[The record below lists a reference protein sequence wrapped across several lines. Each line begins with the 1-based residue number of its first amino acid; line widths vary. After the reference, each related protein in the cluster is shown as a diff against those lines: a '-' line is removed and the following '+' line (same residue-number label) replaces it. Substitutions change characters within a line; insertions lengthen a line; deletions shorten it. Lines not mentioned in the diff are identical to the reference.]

1 MFTYAW
7 RADLA
12 VDGRRSDLSA
22 GGTQCAISSGK
33 KPTAEWWVDLG
44 GVVNIHHIFIQYR
57 TGNRK
62 WDHNNAYTSRFLGF
76 SIFISNTTNKE
87 DGILCFKDT
96 NYTKATI
103 PNPTSIA
110 CPCHG
115 RYVIYFNNRTQLPY
129 PAGYSPYAHIE
140 LCEVEVYGCPRS
152 GYYGGDCSSLC
163 PRNCKGG
170 VCDIVDGT
178 CKACVDGFKGLQCN
192 KECNGYKY
200 GQDCNLTCG
209 HCLDDK
215 QCHHVNG
222 RCIRGC
228 EVGFEGETCMKE
240 CNDTHYGQDCNHT
253 CGHCLGHTQCHHVNG
268 SCLGGCEEGFIGDK
282 CMKGEFYIKKN
293 GC

>member
-1 MFTYAW
+1 MFGGVIKLICLLGCCCFGCVLAQVNLALHKHAWQQHTFTYAW

-76 SIFISNTTNKE
+76 SVFISNTTNKE

-103 PNPTSIA
+103 PNPTNIA
-110 CPCHG
+110 CPYHG
-115 RYVIYFNNRTQLPY
+115 RYVIFLNNRTQLPY

-140 LCEVEVYGCPRS
+140 LCEVEVYGN
-152 GYYGGDCSSLC
+152 DH
-163 PRNCKGG
+163 
-170 VCDIVDGT
+170 I
-178 CKACVDGFKGLQCN
+178 
-192 KECNGYKY
+192 
-200 GQDCNLTCG
+200 NLSP
-209 HCLDDK
+209 
-215 QCHHVNG
+215 
-222 RCIRGC
+222 I
-228 EVGFEGETCMKE
+228 
-240 CNDTHYGQDCNHT
+240 
-253 CGHCLGHTQCHHVNG
+253 
-268 SCLGGCEEGFIGDK
+268 
-282 CMKGEFYIKKN
+282 
-293 GC
+293 